1 MEMKSARRNGHLA
14 RGKSIGSS
22 SRRTKKK
29 MSLNKYYSSFSAS
42 LPLLSLCP
50 FDYSPPSIAMEC
62 DFNKLIFE
70 ILELILSVLIFPPSL
85 VFALCSTYLQ
95 EIGNSSRSN
104 GVKVFHI
111 FLLIFFLI
119 KMKNLLIFLSIKAKI
134 LESDY
139 LSKAIYYFFSFFY
152 NLAPLFFQETF
163 FQFYPFFFALI
174 TFLIPFN
181 LWYWI
186 FRMER
191 EGNSRI
197 LYFILIYEYSRNYV
211 RGKHETEYKRNTKFL
226 HATLT
231 LPDRE
236 SRKL

>member
-1 MEMKSARRNGHLA
+1 MKNYESSQRDEWNREEREREARNREMEMKSARRNGHLA
-14 RGKSIGSS
+14 WGKSIGSS

-42 LPLLSLCP
+42 LPILLPSIIRH
-50 FDYSPPSIAMEC
+50 PSIAMEC

-139 LSKAIYYFFSFFY
+139 LSKAIYYFF
-152 NLAPLFFQETF
+152 
-163 FQFYPFFFALI
+163 FFFLQPR
-174 TFLIPFN
+174 TSLF
-181 LWYWI
+181 
-186 FRMER
+186 
-191 EGNSRI
+191 SRNFFSN
-197 LYFILIYEYSRNYV
+197 FILFSS
-211 RGKHETEYKRNTKFL
+211 
-226 HATLT
+226 
-231 LPDRE
+231 P
-236 SRKL
+236 

>member
-1 MEMKSARRNGHLA
+1 
-14 RGKSIGSS
+14 
-22 SRRTKKK
+22 
-29 MSLNKYYSSFSAS
+29 
-42 LPLLSLCP
+42 
-50 FDYSPPSIAMEC
+50 MEC

-139 LSKAIYYFFSFFY
+139 LSKAIYYFFLFSTTSHLSFFKK
-152 NLAPLFFQETF
+152 LF

-186 FRMER
+186 FRNG
-191 EGNSRI
+191 EGRKFSNS
-197 LYFILIYEYSRNYV
+197 LFYFNIRVFE
-211 RGKHETEYKRNTKFL
+211 
-226 HATLT
+226 
-231 LPDRE
+231 
-236 SRKL
+236 KLR

>member
-1 MEMKSARRNGHLA
+1 
-14 RGKSIGSS
+14 
-22 SRRTKKK
+22 
-29 MSLNKYYSSFSAS
+29 
-42 LPLLSLCP
+42 
-50 FDYSPPSIAMEC
+50 MEC

-139 LSKAIYYFFSFFY
+139 LSKAIYYFFLFSTTSHLSFFKK
-152 NLAPLFFQETF
+152 LFS
-163 FQFYPFFFALI
+163 
-174 TFLIPFN
+174 N
-181 LWYWI
+181 
-186 FRMER
+186 
-191 EGNSRI
+191 
-197 LYFILIYEYSRNYV
+197 FILFSS
-211 RGKHETEYKRNTKFL
+211 
-226 HATLT
+226 
-231 LPDRE
+231 P
-236 SRKL
+236 

>member
-1 MEMKSARRNGHLA
+1 
-14 RGKSIGSS
+14 
-22 SRRTKKK
+22 
-29 MSLNKYYSSFSAS
+29 
-42 LPLLSLCP
+42 
-50 FDYSPPSIAMEC
+50 MEC

-119 KMKNLLIFLSIKAKI
+119 NLKNLLIFLSIKAKI

-139 LSKAIYYFFSFFY
+139 LSKAIYYFFLFSTTSHLSFFKK
-152 NLAPLFFQETF
+152 LF

>member
-42 LPLLSLCP
+42 LPILLPSIIRH
-50 FDYSPPSIAMEC
+50 PSIAMEC

-70 ILELILSVLIFPPSL
+70 ILELILSVLIFSPSL

-119 KMKNLLIFLSIKAKI
+119 NLKNLLIFLSIKAKI

-139 LSKAIYYFFSFFY
+139 LSKAIYYFFFFFLQPRTSLFSRNFFPILSFFLRLNY
-152 NLAPLFFQETF
+152 FSNTF
-163 FQFYPFFFALI
+163 
-174 TFLIPFN
+174 
-181 LWYWI
+181 
-186 FRMER
+186 
-191 EGNSRI
+191 
-197 LYFILIYEYSRNYV
+197 
-211 RGKHETEYKRNTKFL
+211 
-226 HATLT
+226 
-231 LPDRE
+231 
-236 SRKL
+236 

>member
-1 MEMKSARRNGHLA
+1 
-14 RGKSIGSS
+14 
-22 SRRTKKK
+22 
-29 MSLNKYYSSFSAS
+29 
-42 LPLLSLCP
+42 
-50 FDYSPPSIAMEC
+50 MEC

-95 EIGNSSRSN
+95 EIGNSSRST

-111 FLLIFFLI
+111 FSSPNFFLNKLEKPSYFLIDKSENIGKWLLIQSD
-119 KMKNLLIFLSIKAKI
+119 LL
-134 LESDY
+134 
-139 LSKAIYYFFSFFY
+139 FFSFFY

>member
-1 MEMKSARRNGHLA
+1 
-14 RGKSIGSS
+14 
-22 SRRTKKK
+22 
-29 MSLNKYYSSFSAS
+29 
-42 LPLLSLCP
+42 
-50 FDYSPPSIAMEC
+50 MEC

-95 EIGNSSRSN
+95 EIGNSSRST

-111 FLLIFFLI
+111 FSSPNFFLNKLEKPSYFLIDKSENIGKWLLIQSD
-119 KMKNLLIFLSIKAKI
+119 LL
-134 LESDY
+134 
-139 LSKAIYYFFSFFY
+139 FFSFFY

-186 FRMER
+186 FRNG
-191 EGNSRI
+191 EGRKFSNSL
-197 LYFILIYEYSRNYV
+197 LYFNIRVFE
-211 RGKHETEYKRNTKFL
+211 
-226 HATLT
+226 
-231 LPDRE
+231 
-236 SRKL
+236 KLR

>member
-1 MEMKSARRNGHLA
+1 MKSARRNGHLA

-42 LPLLSLCP
+42 LPILL
-50 FDYSPPSIAMEC
+50 PSITMEC

-139 LSKAIYYFFSFFY
+139 LSKAIYYFF
-152 NLAPLFFQETF
+152 
-163 FQFYPFFFALI
+163 FFFLQPR
-174 TFLIPFN
+174 TSLF
-181 LWYWI
+181 
-186 FRMER
+186 
-191 EGNSRI
+191 SRNFFSN
-197 LYFILIYEYSRNYV
+197 FILFSS
-211 RGKHETEYKRNTKFL
+211 
-226 HATLT
+226 
-231 LPDRE
+231 P
-236 SRKL
+236 

>member
-42 LPLLSLCP
+42 LPILLPSIIRH
-50 FDYSPPSIAMEC
+50 PSIAMEC

-119 KMKNLLIFLSIKAKI
+119 NLKNLLIFLSIKAKI

-139 LSKAIYYFFSFFY
+139 LSKAIYYFF
-152 NLAPLFFQETF
+152 
-163 FQFYPFFFALI
+163 FFFLQPR
-174 TFLIPFN
+174 TSLF
-181 LWYWI
+181 
-186 FRMER
+186 
-191 EGNSRI
+191 SRNFFSN
-197 LYFILIYEYSRNYV
+197 FILFSS
-211 RGKHETEYKRNTKFL
+211 
-226 HATLT
+226 
-231 LPDRE
+231 P
-236 SRKL
+236 